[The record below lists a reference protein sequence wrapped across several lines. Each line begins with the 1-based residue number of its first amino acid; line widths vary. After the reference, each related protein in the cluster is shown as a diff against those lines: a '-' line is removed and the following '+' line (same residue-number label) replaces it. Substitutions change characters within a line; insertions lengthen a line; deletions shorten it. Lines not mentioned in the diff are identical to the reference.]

1 MGTFVGKII
10 IILSF
15 KVSTS
20 KSKNAD
26 HWVNKTCAIRSIQV
40 EYETDNNSLLRDL
53 TMSNA
58 LSLFFFKFYYNLKEK
73 DHIRKIINSKNK
85 INIREISIIIILI
98 YQKLES
104 VRSVQQK
111 TKLPLP
117 NSLQLLVYS
126 LSKDEKMQTLVKRF

>member
-1 MGTFVGKII
+1 
-10 IILSF
+10 
-15 KVSTS
+15 
-20 KSKNAD
+20 
-26 HWVNKTCAIRSIQV
+26 
-40 EYETDNNSLLRDL
+40 
-53 TMSNA
+53 MSNA
-58 LSLFFFKFYYNLKEK
+58 LSFFFFKFYYNLKEK